1 MGFFQRSVAF
11 ENAYQVYVPPLV
23 YLWCRTCFLLPN
35 VHLLVTIVPCFQ
47 GIQYKSG
54 IGLDPSKTTV
64 QVKREVAM
72 AQTEDRKRGIFDWY
86 FKTNLLARILIG
98 LILGAIVG
106 IILGFFPA
114 SVKPFVD
121 NSKFFGDLFIRLLKM
136 IVVPVIFFSLV
147 SGAAS
152 IAPGRLGRV
161 GIKVV
166 LYYLITSFF
175 AVIIGLLFA
184 NILQPGAGFGI
195 VGDAAVKGKAA
206 ETPTL
211 IQILL
216 NIVPTNPI
224 DSLARGDVLPIIFFA
239 VVFGIAL
246 SYVKDSP
253 NAKIAQGAG
262 LLIDVFNAAAETMYK
277 VVGGIMQYAPIG
289 VFVLI
294 ATVFAQQGAK
304 ALGPLFMVTL
314 VVYIGLIVHLFVTY
328 GSFLSISKLGLF
340 KFLKGANEAMITAFV
355 TRSSSGTLPVSLRVS
370 EENLG
375 VPRSISSFTLPLGA
389 TINMDGT
396 AIYLGV
402 CAMFIGY
409 ATGNPLSFNQQA
421 TVVITATLAS
431 IGTAGVPGAGA
442 IMLLMVLESVGLGVV
457 EGSAVAAAYA
467 MILGIDALLDMG
479 RTWLNVTGDMV
490 GSTVIA
496 KSEKELDEGKWK

>member
-1 MGFFQRSVAF
+1 
-11 ENAYQVYVPPLV
+11 
-23 YLWCRTCFLLPN
+23 
-35 VHLLVTIVPCFQ
+35 
-47 GIQYKSG
+47 
-54 IGLDPSKTTV
+54 
-64 QVKREVAM
+64 
-72 AQTEDRKRGIFDWY
+72 
-86 FKTNLLARILIG
+86 
-98 LILGAIVG
+98 
-106 IILGFFPA
+106 
-114 SVKPFVD
+114 
-121 NSKFFGDLFIRLLKM
+121 M

-161 GIKVV
+161 GVKIV
-166 LYYLITSFF
+166 LYYLVTSFI
-175 AVIIGLLFA
+175 AVVIRLLFA

-206 ETPTL
+206 EAPTL

-224 DSLARGDVLPIIFFA
+224 DSLAKGDVLPIIFFA

-253 NAKIAQGAG
+253 NAKVAQGAG
-262 LLIDVFNAAAETMYK
+262 LLFDVSNAAAETMYK

-294 ATVFAQQGAK
+294 ASVFAQQGPK

-314 VVYIGLIVHLFVTY
+314 TVYVGLILHFIISY
-328 GSFLSISKLGLF
+328 GGFLSVSKLGLF
-340 KFLKGANEAMITAFV
+340 KFIKGANEAMITAFV
-355 TRSSSGTLPVSLRVS
+355 TRSSSGTLPVTLRVS
-370 EENLG
+370 EEKLG

-442 IMLLMVLESVGLGVV
+442 IMLLMVLESIGLKVT

-490 GSTVIA
+490 GSAIVA
-496 KSEKELDEGKWK
+496 KSEKELNEALW